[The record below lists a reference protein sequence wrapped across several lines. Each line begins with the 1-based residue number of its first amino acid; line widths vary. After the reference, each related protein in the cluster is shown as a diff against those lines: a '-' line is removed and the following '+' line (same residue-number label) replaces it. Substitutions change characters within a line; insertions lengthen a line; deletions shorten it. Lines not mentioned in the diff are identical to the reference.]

1 MGNNKTDQLRSFY
14 SSQGAM
20 KLKFVPFCSFIDI
33 LLCQVKLFS
42 FWQKTM
48 DYSKAFC
55 PKLRPFYSPLES
67 AMKLIF
73 IVPFCSHLDTLLN
86 ENISCQNPPKANV
99 KGMGRVIS

>member
-42 FWQKTM
+42 FWQNTM

-55 PKLRPFYSPLES
+55 PKLRPFS
-67 AMKLIF
+67 AVILLSTGKCNEVDF
-73 IVPFCSHLDTLLN
+73 IVPFCSHLDIYTL
-86 ENISCQNPPKANV
+86 E
-99 KGMGRVIS
+99 